1 MFSYFESIDQ
11 SLFLWLNGFHNSW
24 GDEVMWIISSK
35 WIWIPLY
42 LFILFKLIQTYKKQ
56 IYKILLM
63 IAVIIAL
70 SDGISSGIIKDSVKR
85 YRPSHNN
92 EISNQIHV
100 YTEANG
106 NEYRGGQYG
115 FVSSHAA
122 NCFAV
127 ALFVFLLLKRK
138 SKQWGWLFLW
148 ASIVAYSRIYLGVHY
163 PADVLGGAFVGVI
176 VTLIIYFSAVK
187 LNVIKSVD

>member
-1 MFSYFESIDQ
+1 
-11 SLFLWLNGFHNSW
+11 
-24 GDEVMWIISSK
+24 
-35 WIWIPLY
+35 
-42 LFILFKLIQTYKKQ
+42 
-56 IYKILLM
+56 M

>member
-1 MFSYFESIDQ
+1 MFSYFESLDQ
-11 SLFLWLNGFHNSW
+11 SLFLWLNGFHSSW

-85 YRPSHNN
+85 YRPSHNT
-92 EISNQIHV
+92 EISNQVHV
-100 YTEANG
+100 YTEPNG

-138 SKQWGWLFLW
+138 TKQWGWLFLW

-176 VTLIIYFSAVK
+176 VTLIIYFSAK
-187 LNVIKSVD
+187 RLKVIKSVD